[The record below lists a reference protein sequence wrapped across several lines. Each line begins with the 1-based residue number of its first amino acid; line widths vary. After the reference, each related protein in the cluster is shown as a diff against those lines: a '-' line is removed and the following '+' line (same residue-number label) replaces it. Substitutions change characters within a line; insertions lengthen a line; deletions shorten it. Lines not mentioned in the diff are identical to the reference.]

1 MKRFFITIASALLLG
16 LVVFTPAQALDL
28 GIGGAQT
35 AAGQAGYDAEGT
47 TDKTLAENIGGIIRT
62 VLTASGV
69 LFTALIFYAGF
80 LWMNA
85 RGDEGQ
91 TQKAK
96 DIIETCVIGLVIAMA
111 SYGITNFVMRNVVSR
126 ATPTAPVEEN
136 Q

>member
-1 MKRFFITIASALLLG
+1 MKKIFFSAIGIFFLSLSFF
-16 LVVFTPAQALDL
+16 VPVKALDL

-62 VLTASGV
+62 ILTASGII
-69 LFTALIFYAGF
+69 FTGLIFYAGY

-85 RGDEGQ
+85 RGDESQ
-91 TQKAK
+91 VQKAK
-96 DIIETCVIGLVIAMA
+96 DIIETCIVGLVIAMA

-126 ATPTAPVEEN
+126 ATPTTIEGE
-136 Q
+136 